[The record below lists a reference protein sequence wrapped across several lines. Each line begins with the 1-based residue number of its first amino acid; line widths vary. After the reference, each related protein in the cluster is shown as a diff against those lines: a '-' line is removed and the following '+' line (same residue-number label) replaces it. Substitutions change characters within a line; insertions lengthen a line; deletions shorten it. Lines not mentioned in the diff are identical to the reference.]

1 MWSVPELVPAPE
13 ESAEVPALQLRM
25 QRISFCIL
33 QTGAGLSK
41 VDIRRYRISER
52 RDLPG
57 LLELSKSSEASEQ
70 PVLILSLVHQGF
82 SEQPVSLFVPA
93 FLPVP
98 PVFPVVPAAP
108 GFLKQSGLH
117 PDPVVYCEHQMELR
131 DFLQWFPVF

>member
-1 MWSVPELVPAPE
+1 MPELVPAPE
-13 ESAEVPALQLRM
+13 ESAEVPVLQLRI

-33 QTGAGLSK
+33 QTGAGLLK

-57 LLELSKSSEASEQ
+57 LLELSKPSEASEQ

-98 PVFPVVPAAP
+98 PVF
-108 GFLKQSGLH
+108 LKQSGLH